1 MISYAR
7 FLCST
12 VPLSSFFRRNGK
24 IECSGAVPR
33 SSPLASAGGCI
44 HLAKCARFPPMAASA
59 ESTPRE
65 RLLAGLGLL
74 VTSLCWGSMV
84 PTTANLLATVDPFL
98 LPASRY
104 LIAVPSLAITVLL
117 TERGRA
123 WPSYLPW
130 GHIFLLGAFGMA
142 GWATCLTLGIY
153 FSDPITATAISAVSP
168 VLAALLARI
177 FDHRP
182 LTRAVYLGMALAV
195 IGGLIVALFKP
206 GQVLALG
213 FRGGELIIL
222 FGLCLWTL
230 YSIKAQHWLAPLGLS
245 QLRVTLLTASAAA
258 VGLWIVFFIGILIG
272 FAEAPTEIPSA
283 RTLVELVWLGVG
295 PTALGVV
302 FWNLGIA
309 RLGVAISSLYTN
321 LAPVISVGLAV
332 VFLGSQTT
340 AMQILGGLIVLAGVI
355 WMQLY
360 GLKAAR

>member
-1 MISYAR
+1 
-7 FLCST
+7 
-12 VPLSSFFRRNGK
+12 
-24 IECSGAVPR
+24 
-33 SSPLASAGGCI
+33 
-44 HLAKCARFPPMAASA
+44 MAASA

-84 PTTANLLATVDPFL
+84 PTTANLLATVDPFFL
-98 LPASRY
+98 AASRY
-104 LIAVPSLAITVLL
+104 LIAVPALALTVLL
-117 TERGRA
+117 TERGRR
-123 WPSYLPW
+123 WPAYLPW
-130 GHIFLLGAFGMA
+130 GHIFLLGAFGMG
-142 GWATCLTLGIY
+142 GWATCLTLGVY

-168 VLAALLARI
+168 VLAAVLARI

-182 LTRAVYLGMALAV
+182 LTVAVYLGMALAV
-195 IGGLIVALFKP
+195 AGGLVVALFKP

-222 FGLCLWTL
+222 FGICLWTL

-258 VGLWIVFFIGILIG
+258 VGLWLVFFVGILVG
-272 FAEAPTEIPSA
+272 YADPPTEIPTA
-283 RTLVELVWLGVG
+283 HTLLELLWLGTG

-302 FWNLGIA
+302 FWNYGIS
-309 RLGVAISSLYTN
+309 RLGVAIASLYTN

-332 VFLGSQTT
+332 LLLGSETT
-340 AMQILGGLIVLAGVI
+340 AMQIVGGLVVLAGVI

-360 GLKAAR
+360 GLRATR

>member
-1 MISYAR
+1 MR
-7 FLCST
+7 G
-12 VPLSSFFRRNGK
+12 P
-24 IECSGAVPR
+24 P
-33 SSPLASAGGCI
+33 
-44 HLAKCARFPPMAASA
+44 KCARFPPMTASA

-65 RLLAGLGLL
+65 RLLAGAGLL

-84 PTTANLLATVDPFL
+84 PGTASLLATLDPFFL
-98 LPASRY
+98 SASRY
-104 LIAVPSLAITVLL
+104 LIAVPALAIVVLI
-117 TERGRA
+117 TERGRR
-123 WPSYLPW
+123 WPAYLPW
-130 GHIFLLGAFGMA
+130 GHIFLLGVFGMG

-153 FSDPITATAISAVSP
+153 FSDPITATAISALSP
-168 VLAALLARI
+168 VLAAVLARL

-182 LTRAVYLGMALAV
+182 LTRVVYVGMGLAV
-195 IGGLIVALFKP
+195 IGGLMVALFKP

-222 FGLCLWTL
+222 FGICLWTL

-258 VGLWIVFFIGILIG
+258 VGLWTIFFIGIITG
-272 FAEAPTEIPSA
+272 FANAPVEVPSFQ
-283 RTLVELVWLGVG
+283 TLIELLWLGIG

-309 RLGVAISSLYTN
+309 RLGVAISALYTN

-332 VFLGSQTT
+332 LLLESQTT
-340 AMQILGGLIVLAGVI
+340 VMQVIGGLIVLAGVI

-360 GLKAAR
+360 GLKATR

>member
-1 MISYAR
+1 MLPRRKKCGS
-7 FLCST
+7 FL
-12 VPLSSFFRRNGK
+12 
-24 IECSGAVPR
+24 
-33 SSPLASAGGCI
+33 
-44 HLAKCARFPPMAASA
+44 PMAASA

-65 RLLAGLGLL
+65 RLLAGAGLL

-84 PTTANLLATVDPFL
+84 PGTASLLAAIDPFL
-98 LPASRY
+98 LAACRY
-104 LIAVPSLAITVLL
+104 LIAVPALGVTVVLM
-117 TERGRA
+117 ERRQP
-123 WPSYLPW
+123 WPRYLPW
-130 GHIFLLGAFGMA
+130 GHIFLLGFVGMA

-182 LTRAVYLGMALAV
+182 LTRAVYLGMGLAV

-213 FRGGELIIL
+213 FRGGELILL

-230 YSIKAQHWLAPLGLS
+230 YSIKAQHWLSPLGLS
-245 QLRVTLLTASAAA
+245 PLRVTLLTAGAAA
-258 VGLWIVFFIGILIG
+258 VGLWMIFFLMLLAGLADVPTEMPNARILI
-272 FAEAPTEIPSA
+272 
-283 RTLVELVWLGVG
+283 ELLWLGIG

-302 FWNLGIA
+302 FWNLGTA

-321 LAPVISVGLAV
+321 LAPVISVLLAV
-332 VFLGSQTT
+332 LLLGSETT
-340 AMQILGGLIVLAGVI
+340 AMQIVGGLVVLAGVI

-360 GLKAAR
+360 GLRAAR